1 MRARAPLLVLF
12 ALLALGACSQYPARV
27 VFRAPPSDAARPPAA
42 GETNTGRAPEV
53 ISRSP
58 AAAAQAA
65 RGDKTT
71 RIAGIPAAPPPAIDA
86 AKLPGATRPRTPP
99 PASIVVGKGDTV
111 YGIARRYDIA
121 VQALIARNGLKPP
134 YALRVGQRLAIPR
147 ERIHVVE
154 RGETLYAI
162 ARAYRVDLAALARAN
177 RLTAP
182 YGLRV
187 GQRLRVPATA
197 SGEARVAK
205 VALGSASTAPVPP
218 PAAGPLPDPPPRS
231 RKTFLWPVTGKLVSR
246 FGPKDGGRRNDG
258 INILAP
264 RGAAVRAAEDGIVV
278 YAGNELAGYGN
289 LLLIRHAGGWT
300 TAYAHNDAL
309 LVRRGD
315 LVRRGQ
321 VIARVG
327 STGGVSRPQAHFE
340 IRRSGNAIDPIKL
353 LARN

>member
-1 MRARAPLLVLF
+1 L
-12 ALLALGACSQYPARV
+12 ALIAVLALGACSQYPARV
-27 VFRAPPSDAARPPAA
+27 VFRAPPSDAARAPAG
-42 GETNTGRAPEV
+42 GETGSARAPEV
-53 ISRSP
+53 LSRSP
-58 AAAAQAA
+58 AAATRTAQAN
-65 RGDKTT
+65 T
-71 RIAGIPAAPPPAIDA
+71 RIPAAALPKVAA
-86 AKLPGATRPRTPP
+86 AKVPGAAKAKTP

-121 VQALIARNGLKPP
+121 VQALVARNRLEPP
-134 YALRVGQRLAIPR
+134 YGLRVGQRLMIPR

-197 SGEARVAK
+197 PGETRVTK
-205 VALGSASTAPVPP
+205 VALGLASRAPVPP

-246 FGPKDGGRRNDG
+246 FGPQDGGRRNDG

-340 IRRSGNAIDPIKL
+340 IRRSGSAIDPIKL

>member
-1 MRARAPLLVLF
+1 MRARATLL
-12 ALLALGACSQYPARV
+12 ALVAVLALGACSQYPARV
-27 VFRAPPSDAARPPAA
+27 VFRSPPSDTASAPAGGKA
-42 GETNTGRAPEV
+42 KSASAPE
-53 ISRSP
+53 ILSRSP
-58 AAAAQAA
+58 SATARTAKTGAQITA
-65 RGDKTT
+65 RTT
-71 RIAGIPAAPPPAIDA
+71 AKAPPT
-86 AKLPGATRPRTPP
+86 KLSGATKARTPP

-121 VQALIARNGLKPP
+121 VQALVARNRLEPP
-134 YALRVGQRLAIPR
+134 YGLRVGQRLAVPR
-147 ERIHVVE
+147 ERVHVVE

-162 ARAYRVDLAALARAN
+162 ARAYRVDLVALGRAN

-197 SGEARVAK
+197 LGETRATK
-205 VALGSASTAPVPP
+205 VSLETAATAPLPP

-231 RKTFLWPVTGKLVSR
+231 RKTFLWPVSGKLVSR
-246 FGPKDGGRRNDG
+246 FGPKNGGRRNDG

-264 RGAAVRAAEDGIVV
+264 RGAAVRAAEDGIVA

-300 TAYAHNDAL
+300 TAYAHNDTL

-327 STGGVSRPQAHFE
+327 STGGVTRPQAHFE
-340 IRRSGNAIDPIKL
+340 IRRRGDAIDPIKL
-353 LARN
+353 LAWN